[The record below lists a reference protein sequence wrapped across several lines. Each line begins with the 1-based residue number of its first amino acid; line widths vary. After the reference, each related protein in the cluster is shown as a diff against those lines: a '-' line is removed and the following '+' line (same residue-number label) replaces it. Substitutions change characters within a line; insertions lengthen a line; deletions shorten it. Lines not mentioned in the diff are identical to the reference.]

1 MAGECRERSADAGD
15 EVVESRRESQ
25 TAPFE
30 RFGPGQRAVA
40 HFGRAVSR
48 RLVGARMRFSTQFI
62 LDAAVWL
69 VTLYISQVLR
79 FDLVVSMVN
88 LPATAVL
95 ALTTIALQGGIGLAM
110 RLYRGKYI
118 YGSFEEVRSL
128 TIATTLVAVPVF
140 AGTLLFG
147 PTFGVPRGTVPLALP
162 MALVSMFAVR
172 YLARLTREVSA
183 TSSSAEPVIVFG
195 AGYLGESLIRRM
207 QTDPHSSYD
216 PVAIVD
222 DNKRKLH
229 ARIRDVRVM
238 GTLEDLPQL
247 SELTG
252 AKVLVVAIAKA
263 DAALL
268 TRVAEVAGP
277 LGIHAKVLPPID
289 DLLRGV
295 SEVSDLRDLSIED
308 LLGRRPVDTDVE
320 SIAGYL
326 TGKRVMVTGA
336 GGSIGSEL
344 CRQISRF
351 NPAELIML
359 DRDESGL
366 QAAELNVLG
375 HGLLDGRDV
384 VLADIRDTA
393 ALKTIFE
400 ERRPEVVFHAAALK
414 HLPMLQ
420 QYPSEAWKTNVLGTQ
435 NVLEAARSVDVAA
448 FINISTDKAADPS
461 SVLGHSK
468 RLAERLTARMGDE
481 IGRPYLSVRFGN
493 VLGSRGS
500 MLPLFT
506 SMIENGGPLTIT
518 HPEVTR
524 YFMTIP
530 EACQLVV
537 QAGAIGKPG
546 EVLILDMGKPVR
558 ILEIA
563 NRMIEMSGRPI
574 EIVYTGLRPG
584 EKLHEVLWTA
594 DEDDQR
600 RIHPKISHAV
610 VPPLDPAELDWS
622 YWQQVWADTD
632 LPAAETPDSAGK
644 LS

>member
-1 MAGECRERSADAGD
+1 MQ
-15 EVVESRRESQ
+15 SRQESQ
-25 TAPFE
+25 STSFA

-40 HFGRAVSR
+40 HVGRAVSR
-48 RLVGARMRFSTQFI
+48 RIVGARMRFSTQFL
-62 LDAAVWL
+62 LDAVVWL
-69 VTLYISQVLR
+69 ATLYIAQVLR
-79 FDLVVSMVN
+79 FDLSWTMVN

-95 ALTTIALQGGIGLAM
+95 ALATIALQGGIGLAM

-140 AGTLLFG
+140 VGTLILG
-147 PTFGVPRGTVPLALP
+147 PTFGIPRGTVPLALP

-172 YLARLTREVSA
+172 YLARLTREVAA
-183 TSSSAEPVIVFG
+183 TSSNAEPVIVYG

-207 QTDPHSSYD
+207 QTDARSSYD
-216 PVAIVD
+216 PVAIID

-252 AKVLVVAIAKA
+252 AQVLVVAIAKA

-268 TRVAEVAGP
+268 TRVAEVAAP

-289 DLLRGV
+289 DVLKGV

-326 TGKRVMVTGA
+326 SGKRVMVTGA

-468 RLAERLTARMGDE
+468 RLAERLTARMGDKV
-481 IGRPYLSVRFGN
+481 GRPYLSVRFGN

-558 ILEIA
+558 ILDIA
-563 NRMIEMSGRPI
+563 ERMIEMSGRPI
-574 EIVYTGLRPG
+574 EIIYTGLRPG

-594 DEDDQR
+594 GEDDQR

-610 VPPLDPAELDWS
+610 VPPLDPDELDWS
-622 YWQQVWADTD
+622 HWQQVWADTD
-632 LPAAETPDSAGK
+632 LPATDTRDSAGK